1 MEFVEAANKN
11 NYVFEIPNF
20 SVNENMLA
28 VACMKDGALYTTFNL
43 KASNQNITYSSFYD
57 DFNFTKPL
65 ALDGKNM
72 SFFLDDK
79 YFYFIITPEQFID
92 LAHESK
98 NSEKTNQWIDDKGI
112 TEFSNPILVKCRLKI
127 DL

>member
-1 MEFVEAANKN
+1 MNYTGLAECLQTNYVLDFGKYKAPDAFYASNFRDIMEFVEAANKN

-79 YFYFIITPEQFID
+79 YFYF
-92 LAHESK
+92 K
-98 NSEKTNQWIDDKGI
+98 
-112 TEFSNPILVKCRLKI
+112 
-127 DL
+127 